1 MTGAA
6 HGIGLA
12 AARVLARCGAAV
24 LAIDRDEEQLRA
36 TCARYDAQPVVGDLS
51 KATPELAER
60 ILALGGPVELLVNN
74 VGITTRHGFLA
85 LDRSSFDSVLATNLV
100 GPWFF
105 TRTLVQNLVETGRR
119 GSIVFV
125 TSVHSTRVRTYPH
138 YSATKAATAM
148 LVKEMALELG
158 PRGIRVNA
166 VAPGWIRT
174 EPHVEPTAATA
185 LTARIPAGR
194 PGTTTDVA
202 VMIAVLLSDLA
213 DYVTGVELAVDGG
226 LSLHTW
232 LTEP

>member
-12 AARVLARCGAAV
+12 TAQLLAGCGARV

-36 TCARYDAQPVVGDLS
+36 TCAGYDAEPVVGDLAT
-51 KATPELAER
+51 ATPALAQR
-60 ILALGGPVELLVNN
+60 VLAIGGPVELLVNN
-74 VGITTRHGFLA
+74 VGMTTRHGFLA
-85 LDRSSFDSVLATNLV
+85 LERGDFDTVMATNLA

-105 TRTLVQNLVETGRR
+105 TRTLVQHLVAARLR

-125 TSVHSTRVRTYPH
+125 TSVHSARVRTYPH
-138 YSATKAATAM
+138 YSATKAALAM

-158 PRGIRVNA
+158 PLGIRVNA

-174 EPHVEPTAATA
+174 EPHVEPAAAAA

-194 PGTTTDVA
+194 AGNGADVA
-202 VMIAVLLSDLA
+202 SMIAVLLSDLA
-213 DYVTGVELAVDGG
+213 DYVTGAELAVDGG